1 VDDTSTRVN
10 GQAHYCHIV
19 CNPLF
24 TVFRTL
30 PSKDRLTILDL
41 LRPGHP
47 RAYLLNAEA
56 EQWLAQTPL
65 AARVC
70 AQVAQLPHDERWDEA
85 QLTALLAA
93 HLPALGPQQARW
105 LRDALA
111 IAAYHAQ
118 TDGPVVETLIS
129 DDAPQFQGVA
139 AAQALCWVHEGRHY
153 KKLLPVVPAH
163 REHLATFLTRFW
175 DYYRALR
182 AYQQAPTAAERARL
196 AAAFEEVFA
205 SRTGYWAL
213 DDRIAKTAAKRDA
226 LLQVLEHPEVP
237 LHNNP
242 AELAARQR
250 VRKRDISF
258 GPRTAAGARAW
269 DTFQSLAATARKLGV
284 SFHAYLQDRLSHTN
298 RLPSLAQLIAE
309 RAPALNL
316 AASWNTS

>member
-1 VDDTSTRVN
+1 M
-10 GQAHYCHIV
+10 
-19 CNPLF
+19 
-24 TVFRTL
+24 
-30 PSKDRLTILDL
+30 
-41 LRPGHP
+41 
-47 RAYLLNAEA
+47 
-56 EQWLAQTPL
+56 
-65 AARVC
+65 
-70 AQVAQLPHDERWDEA
+70 
-85 QLTALLAA
+85 
-93 HLPALGPQQARW
+93 
-105 LRDALA
+105 
-111 IAAYHAQ
+111 
-118 TDGPVVETLIS
+118 
-129 DDAPQFQGVA
+129 
-139 AAQALCWVHEGRHY
+139 
-153 KKLLPVVPAH
+153 
-163 REHLATFLTRFW
+163 
-175 DYYRALR
+175 
-182 AYQQAPTAAERARL
+182 
-196 AAAFEEVFA
+196 
-205 SRTGYWAL
+205 